1 MFKQWMEKTRAK
13 MTENAK
19 THAANQ
25 ATLNMSNSTITLPPS
40 SPSYGTIT
48 VAAGGAVGGGNY
60 GTTIVGNGTGIVGN
74 ITAANPSF
82 GTIYSTGYGYAS
94 MGVAQQSSVISLR
107 GGSTNGEIVR
117 LNKDGSVTWSDDIAV
132 DSAAEAFAKTLTLGA
147 ELAAG
152 ITQSVKYQMRDS
164 VFEDIINI
172 AREKGSLTADDLTYL
187 LEASKIV
194 EKLKGPKD

>member
-1 MFKQWMEKTRAK
+1 MEKTKAK
-13 MTENAK
+13 MTESAK

-25 ATLNMSNSTITLPPS
+25 ATLNMSNTTVTLPPS

-48 VAAGGAVGGGNY
+48 VAAGGAVGSGQY
-60 GTTIVGNGTGIVGN
+60 GTGVVGN
-74 ITAANPSF
+74 ITAANLSS
-82 GTIYSTGYGYAS
+82 GTVYSTGYGYAS
-94 MGVAQQSSVISLR
+94 MGVAQQSSVISVR
-107 GGSTNGEIVR
+107 GGPTNDEIVR
-117 LNKDGSVTWSDDIAV
+117 LNRDGSVTWAQEINIDE
-132 DSAAEAFAKTLTLGA
+132 AAKAFAQSISVGA

-152 ITQSVKYQMRDS
+152 ITQTVKYKMRDS

-194 EKLKGPKD
+194 EKLKGPKE

>member
-1 MFKQWMEKTRAK
+1 MFKQWMEKTKAK

-25 ATLNMSNSTITLPPS
+25 ASLNMANSTITLPPS

-60 GTTIVGNGTGIVGN
+60 GTTIVGNGTGVIGN

-94 MGVAQQSSVISLR
+94 MGVSQQSSVIAIR
-107 GGSTNGEIVR
+107 GTTGDEIVR
-117 LNKDGSVTWSDDIAV
+117 LNKDGSVTWSDEIAI
-132 DSAAEAFAKTLTLGA
+132 DAAAEAFSKTLTLGA

-152 ITQSVKYQMRDS
+152 ITQSVKYKMRDS

-194 EKLKGPKD
+194 EKLKGPKE

>member
-60 GTTIVGNGTGIVGN
+60 GTGIVGN

-82 GTIYSTGYGYAS
+82 GIIYSTGYGYAS

-117 LNKDGSVTWSDDIAV
+117 LNKDGSVTWSDEIAV
-132 DSAAEAFAKTLTLGA
+132 DAAAEAFAKTLTLGA

-164 VFEDIINI
+164 VFEDIISI